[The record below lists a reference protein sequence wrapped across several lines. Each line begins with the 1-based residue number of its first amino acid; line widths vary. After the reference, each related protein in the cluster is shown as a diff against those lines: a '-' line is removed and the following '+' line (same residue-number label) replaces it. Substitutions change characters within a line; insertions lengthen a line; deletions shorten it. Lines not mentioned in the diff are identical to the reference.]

1 MTISFLLPA
10 IRRAGRHARHRPLG
24 LPHGC
29 LVPQPARRWASQS
42 RAQAAACALCCAR
55 SCAARTCTPPTGHFS
70 AALLGRPAAAFSSSI
85 PCMAGVRGSG
95 TTFWGVPAVPG
106 VPARRLACAP
116 AALLPCMAACRR
128 AAAVGSLGQSAPWA
142 QHPPP
147 PPPPGGGRR
156 QVFGRHV
163 ACRPPAGRQRD
174 CSERSAGSGRQ
185 TQRPPGAQL
194 SASFVKF
201 CWPAPA
207 AAAVCGAVL

>member
-1 MTISFLLPA
+1 MPGTAP
-10 IRRAGRHARHRPLG
+10 
-24 LPHGC
+24 
-29 LVPQPARRWASQS
+29 WA
-42 RAQAAACALCCAR
+42 C
-55 SCAARTCTPPTGHFS
+55 PTGAWCRSQRGAGHPNP
-70 AALLGRPAAAFSSSI
+70 GR
-85 PCMAGVRGSG
+85 RQL
-95 TTFWGVPAVPG
+95 
-106 VPARRLACAP
+106 RAP
-116 AALLPCMAACRR
+116 FVAR
-128 AAAVGSLGQSAPWA
+128 AAAPPAHAPHRPAISARPCSAGRLQLSQAAFHAWLVSGALARRFGGFLLCRACLRAALHVPQLRCCRAWRRVVVQLLLVPLGRVRPGPSTR
-142 QHPPP
+142 PP